1 MASNASPPAFRP
13 PAFPPSGAAPSADG
27 ALVRALRRVGLEPSD
42 RGHLVGVAVVLV
54 VGLGIF
60 PDALSLFWVDTFIQV
75 AIYAVVALGLGLL
88 VGQVGMFSL
97 GQIAILAVGSW
108 TAARLDYATHLPFV
122 VVLLAAGVVAG
133 VFGVIV
139 GLPALRLS
147 GLDLALITLMFAGA
161 VTVVLNTTNFP
172 NGGHGFLGYTSSPF
186 GNPPIRRP
194 SFAGTDPAYLR
205 YSIVVGLVLFL
216 LVIWHVRT
224 KPGRAWATIRQSESA
239 AYAAGINVTFYKLWA
254 FALAAFVTG
263 VAGAVLAASAPE
275 LYNTQFATQNSIELL
290 AVVLMGGAYNLWGAV
305 AAAFFLDFIP
315 SLLNTWNLS
324 SFLLIILFGVGVIW
338 VLVTSP
344 TGFAGQF
351 PKDMAR
357 LGRALRR
364 LATKGRGAPPMAP
377 AVPAGPTMPTAVPA
391 GPTMPSPVPAGP
403 TMPSPADR
411 PEPAGGAR

>member
-1 MASNASPPAFRP
+1 MALSAPT
-13 PAFPPSGAAPSADG
+13 SGTG
-27 ALVRALRRVGLEPSD
+27 LGHVLRRVGLEPSD
-42 RGHLVGVAVVLV
+42 RGHVLGVVVVLV

-60 PDALSLFWVDTFIQV
+60 PDVLSLFWVDTFIQI
-75 AIYAVVALGLGLL
+75 AIYSVVALGLGFL
-88 VGQVGMFSL
+88 VGRVGMFSL
-97 GQIAILAVGSW
+97 GQVAILAVGSW
-108 TAARLDYATHLPFV
+108 TAARLDYATHLPFI
-122 VVLLAAGVVAG
+122 VVLLAAGIVAG

-161 VTVVLNTTNFP
+161 ITVVLNTTNFP
-172 NGGHGFLGYTSSPF
+172 NGGPGFLGYTSSPF

-194 SFAGTDPAYLR
+194 SIAASDPAYLR
-205 YSIVVGLVLFL
+205 YSIIVGLVLFL
-216 LVIWHVRT
+216 LVVWHVRT

-290 AVVLMGGAYNLWGAV
+290 AVVLMGGVYNLWGAV

-315 SLLNTWNLS
+315 ALLNTWNLS

-357 LGRALRR
+357 LGRALHR
-364 LATKGRGAPPMAP
+364 LATRGRGAPPITP
-377 AVPAGPTMPTAVPA
+377 AMPGGPPLSGATET
-391 GPTMPSPVPAGP
+391 
-403 TMPSPADR
+403 